1 MNVVET
7 KSAWL
12 SKTVWTQI
20 ISFAAMVLTLIGI
33 DMPMETQVHIMAAIV
48 AGTNVVTWIM
58 RTWFTSTVTPSVAA
72 KL

>member
-58 RTWFTSTVTPSVAA
+58 RTWFTNTVTPSVAA

>member
-12 SKTVWTQI
+12 SKINITSFVAALIALAAASGWVISEELSKQILTVTGI
-20 ISFAAMVLTLIGI
+20 VGPMV
-33 DMPMETQVHIMAAIV
+33 IV
-48 AGTNVVTWIM
+48 VL

-72 KL
+72 NL